1 MKFEH
6 SRARTYFAKAAGSLP
21 EMDRHSMFAAEIM
34 GTIYKELLDQMP
46 AVQFDVF
53 RNRLTVS
60 KSRRLQ
66 IALSIWLKSKLKK

>member
-1 MKFEH
+1 
-6 SRARTYFAKAAGSLP
+6 
-21 EMDRHSMFAAEIM
+21 
-34 GTIYKELLDQMP
+34 MP